1 MSLTKEENIWNIK
14 SLYDLQYFNCPSCP
28 YKNSL
33 KQDFVNHAYV
43 FHPESNKYLRNI
55 PETHPNTLKKL
66 EFIYF
71 FTP

>member
-14 SLYDLQYFNCPSCP
+14 YLYDLQYFNCPF
-28 YKNSL
+28 L
-33 KQDFVNHAYV
+33 NHAYV

-55 PETHPNTLKKL
+55 PETHPNTLKRL